1 MSTQQEHQRQ
11 QGPPLVPHQT
21 HSEQQQRRRRQ
32 QQQRQ
37 RMQRQDQ
44 RTLCEQMVRR
54 VLASTT
60 EALMSNEDG
69 FMTDDEQRQ
78 LEDVVEAC
86 PLNEHA
92 RVWADALAAMG
103 PEALRRLHVDYQT
116 HTSRDTTYNVLRL
129 ATNDRG
135 SLIVPPQIVVEN
147 FRQVDDPQ
155 AHFRNVVQLLTT
167 DPEVLFRLAYEPVR
181 TLVRVRRREITNLIN
196 TATRVDRSWS
206 GANVRVV
213 GQVLLQILRLFYDDR
228 ANTADL
234 KRFKLFRCDDALFFI
249 RNDRLDSHDVAH
261 LEM

>member
-1 MSTQQEHQRQ
+1 
-11 QGPPLVPHQT
+11 
-21 HSEQQQRRRRQ
+21 
-32 QQQRQ
+32 
-37 RMQRQDQ
+37 
-44 RTLCEQMVRR
+44 
-54 VLASTT
+54 
-60 EALMSNEDG
+60 MSNEDG

-86 PLNEHA
+86 PLNEYA

-116 HTSRDTTYNVLRL
+116 HTSDETKYNVLRL

-135 SLIVPPQIVVEN
+135 SAVLVPPQIVVEN

-167 DPEVLFRLAYEPVR
+167 DPEVLFRLANEPVR
-181 TLVRVRRREITNLIN
+181 TLVRARRREITDLIN
-196 TATRVDRSWS
+196 TATTAEGSRS

-213 GQVLLQILRLFYDDR
+213 SEVLLKILRFFHDDQ
-228 ANTADL
+228 ANAADL
-234 KRFKLFRCDDALFFI
+234 RRFKQFGGDDALFFI